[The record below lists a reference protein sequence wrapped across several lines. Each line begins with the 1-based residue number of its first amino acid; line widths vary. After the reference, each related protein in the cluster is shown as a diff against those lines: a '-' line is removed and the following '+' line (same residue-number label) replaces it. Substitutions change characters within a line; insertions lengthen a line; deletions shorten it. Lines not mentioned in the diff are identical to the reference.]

1 MIHSLLSNSLQGI
14 DADGVLDS
22 LTGLESSDMMGILDD
37 LMNPIKIHLHYT
49 EKTDSDSDKIIK
61 DIKVHRMYSSENPPH
76 DIGLHT
82 KELQDLKDSL
92 NKNYPIEKFPE
103 LWV

>member
-61 DIKVHRMYSSENPPH
+61 DIIKT
-76 DIGLHT
+76 IFWIFL
-82 KELQDLKDSL
+82 L
-92 NKNYPIEKFPE
+92 NRFCDMWSCNNTS
-103 LWV
+103 